1 LQIFPAIYIINE
13 NNLLILKNIFYFL
26 SFIYLPIIALTAYL
40 ENTLERLGA
49 SAVKPPITI
58 PTDAKLANPHKA

>member
-1 LQIFPAIYIINE
+1 
-13 NNLLILKNIFYFL
+13 
-26 SFIYLPIIALTAYL
+26 LTAYL